1 MTDLLQ
7 QDIYRNR
14 QEKEK
19 IQKDLYESKEEVL

>member
-14 QEKEK
+14 QDKEK